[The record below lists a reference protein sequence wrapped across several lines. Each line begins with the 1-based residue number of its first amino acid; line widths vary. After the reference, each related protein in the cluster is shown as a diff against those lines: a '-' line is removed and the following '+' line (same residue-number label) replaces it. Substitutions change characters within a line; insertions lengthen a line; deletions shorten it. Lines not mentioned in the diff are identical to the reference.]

1 MDILRSLHVFQHVAT
16 TRSFTVAAQ
25 QMGITPTMATRHIKN
40 IEKYVGARL
49 LNRTSRKV
57 SLTEAGE
64 LYLARI
70 NPLLEGLEEAHSMV
84 TDSTLAPQ
92 GTLKMA
98 MPALMSTPIFSRLIA
113 RFSETY
119 PQITLQFDIRR
130 PTLSNLVEEGYDLA
144 LHLGPVQAEGMIARK
159 LTDVRSF
166 MVAAPKLLD
175 RFGRPESVENL
186 NGIPFL
192 TRSKL
197 NSEKKV
203 SWQNTKR
210 NGELHIEPVL
220 SCDNEMILLH
230 SALEGVGAT
239 ILPEWLTS
247 AHIQAGKLEVLYPE
261 LIHSTMPFYAIY
273 PDRNY
278 LPAKIRC
285 FIDFM
290 LAFSANDVDVVSL
303 EQVTNK
309 KV

>member
-16 TRSFTVAAQ
+16 TKSFTVAAQ
-25 QMGITPTMATRHIKN
+25 QMGITPTMTTRHIKN
-40 IEKYVGARL
+40 IEKYVGSRL

-92 GTLKMA
+92 GTLKIA

-203 SWQNTKR
+203 SWQNSEH

-247 AHIQAGKLEVLYPE
+247 SHIQTGWLEVLYPE
-261 LIHSTMPFYAIY
+261 LINSRMPFYAIY

-303 EQVTNK
+303 EQVIK
-309 KV
+309 K